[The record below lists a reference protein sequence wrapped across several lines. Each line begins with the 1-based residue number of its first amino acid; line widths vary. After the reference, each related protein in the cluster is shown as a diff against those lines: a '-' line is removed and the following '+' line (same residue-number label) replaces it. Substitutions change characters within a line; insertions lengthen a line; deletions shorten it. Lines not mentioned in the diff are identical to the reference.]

1 MHDRPKSCQQGLTGA
16 NSAGHTAKTLLTDG
30 LNIGRRPTGAALPGK
45 IYLRSAKVIF
55 TSRQVLWLP
64 SSQDRCWRS
73 FVIYCGNF
81 THHIFTFAANSFILE
96 GAICE
101 KSLFLS
107 LRLTLWDWKTGRLP
121 SLENLS
127 DMTRAWK
134 GPCSSLNRRPNKAHC
149 YDFSGSERCWRKYNT
164 IRSCWNVMFVFLQR
178 KYIVYFMKLTLTQ
191 LFIMLSNQW
200 RSIWY
205 DSWTRLRITV
215 FLPHSP
221 CNRSARRASN
231 VVGSAEDNSPHAS
244 TKYSTK
250 V

>member
-1 MHDRPKSCQQGLTGA
+1 MGILHIISLHLQP
-16 NSAGHTAKTLLTDG
+16 TASFLKAQFVRKVYFWAYV
-30 LNIGRRPTGAALPGK
+30 RRRVDCHL
-45 IYLRSAKVIF
+45 
-55 TSRQVLWLP
+55 
-64 SSQDRCWRS
+64 
-73 FVIYCGNF
+73 
-81 THHIFTFAANSFILE
+81 FA
-96 GAICE
+96 
-101 KSLFLS
+101 
-107 LRLTLWDWKTGRLP
+107 D
-121 SLENLS
+121 ENLS
-127 DMTRAWK
+127 DMTQAWK

-178 KYIVYFMKLTLTQ
+178 KYIVYFMKLTLSQ
-191 LFIMLSNQW
+191 MFIMLSNQW

-205 DSWTRLRITV
+205 DSWTRVRITV